1 MPDPSRS
8 SYGDRQKTA
17 YEIADPHHAPTRRM
31 NMLLENKT
39 AVIYGAGGD
48 IGSAVAR
55 AFAREGAR
63 LFLAG
68 RTLPPLSAVA
78 EDITRAGGTAEVAQ
92 VDALDEQAVEQHLG
106 EVVQKAGGI
115 DISFNA
121 IGIGYVQGAP
131 LVEMTLAEFT
141 QPIAD
146 AMKTQ
151 FVTMTAAARHMN
163 RKGSGVILAIT
174 ATPARR
180 FIPNSGNFG
189 VACAAIE
196 NLCRQLAGELG
207 PAGIRVICLRS
218 AGSPD
223 APGLDAFFHRL
234 AKRLGVTREAFEAD
248 LAQSTML
255 KRMPRIAEV
264 ANMAAMMASD
274 YAGAMTGAIAN
285 VTCGD
290 AVN

>member
-1 MPDPSRS
+1 
-8 SYGDRQKTA
+8 
-17 YEIADPHHAPTRRM
+17 
-31 NMLLENKT
+31 MLLENKN

-48 IGSAVAR
+48 IGNAVAR

-68 RTLPPLSAVA
+68 RTLAPLSAVA
-78 EDITRAGGTAEVAQ
+78 EDIRSAGGSAEVAQ
-92 VDALDEQAVEQHLG
+92 VDALDAQTVEQHLA
-106 EVVQKAGGI
+106 EVVQKAGSL

-131 LVEMTLAEFT
+131 LVEMALEEFT

-146 AMKTQ
+146 AMRTQ
-151 FVTMTAAARHMN
+151 FVTTTAAARHMS

-174 ATPARR
+174 ATPAGR
-180 FIPNSGNFG
+180 FIPNTGNFG

-207 PAGIRVICLRS
+207 PQGIRVICLRS

-223 APGLDAFFHRL
+223 APKLDKVFHQL
-234 AKRLGVTREAFEAD
+234 AELSGVSREAFEAD
-248 LAQSTML
+248 LAERTLL
-255 KRMPRIAEV
+255 KRLPKVAEV
-264 ANMAAMMASD
+264 ADAAVLMASD
-274 YAGAMTGAIAN
+274 RASAMTGTVAN
-285 VTCGD
+285 VTCGGTVD
-290 AVN
+290 

>member
-1 MPDPSRS
+1 
-8 SYGDRQKTA
+8 
-17 YEIADPHHAPTRRM
+17 
-31 NMLLENKT
+31 MLLENKN

-48 IGSAVAR
+48 VGSAVAR

-63 LFLAG
+63 VFLVG
-68 RTLPPLSAVA
+68 RRLPPLEAVA
-78 EDITRAGGTAEVAQ
+78 QEITQGGGLAEVAQ
-92 VDALDEQAVEQHLG
+92 VDALDGQAVEQQMD
-106 EVVQKAGGI
+106 EVVQKAGSI
-115 DISFNA
+115 DISFNV

-131 LVEMTLAEFT
+131 LIEMKLEQFT
-141 QPIAD
+141 RGITDVMQ
-146 AMKTQ
+146 TQ
-151 FVTMTAAARHMN
+151 FLTMTAAGRQMS
-163 RKGSGVILAIT
+163 RQGSGVILAIT
-174 ATPARR
+174 ATPAGR
-180 FIPNSGNFG
+180 FVPTNTGNFG

-196 NLCRQLAGELG
+196 NLCRQMAGELG
-207 PAGIRVICLRS
+207 PRGVRVVCLRS

-234 AKRLGVTREAFEAD
+234 ANRIGVSREALEAD

-264 ANMAAMMASD
+264 ANMAALMASD

-290 AVN
+290 AVD

>member
-1 MPDPSRS
+1 
-8 SYGDRQKTA
+8 
-17 YEIADPHHAPTRRM
+17 
-31 NMLLENKT
+31 MLLENKT

-68 RTLPPLSAVA
+68 RTLAPLSAVA
-78 EDITRAGGTAEVAQ
+78 EEITRAGGKAEVAQ

-106 EVVQKAGGI
+106 QVVQKAGGI

-131 LVEMTLAEFT
+131 LIEMTLAEFT

-146 AMKTQ
+146 AMTTQ
-151 FVTMTAAARHMN
+151 FVTMTAAGRHMI

-174 ATPARR
+174 ATPGRR
-180 FIPNSGNFG
+180 FIPNTGNFG

-223 APGLDAFFHRL
+223 APKLDNFFRQL
-234 AKRLGVTREAFEAD
+234 AELADVSREAFEAG
-248 LAQSTML
+248 LAERTLL
-255 KRMPRIAEV
+255 KRLPRVTEV
-264 ANMAAMMASD
+264 ANAAVLMASD
-274 YAGAMTGAIAN
+274 RASAMTGTVAD

-290 AVN
+290 TAD

>member
-1 MPDPSRS
+1 
-8 SYGDRQKTA
+8 
-17 YEIADPHHAPTRRM
+17 
-31 NMLLENKT
+31 MLLENKN

-68 RTLPPLSAVA
+68 RTLAPLSALA
-78 EDITRAGGTAEVAQ
+78 EEITKAGGRAEVAQ
-92 VDALDEQAVEQHLG
+92 VDALDEHAVEQHLA
-106 EVVQKAGGI
+106 EVLQQSGAI
-115 DISFNA
+115 DISFNV

-131 LVEMTLAEFT
+131 LVEMAQEEFT

-146 AMKTQ
+146 VMKTQ
-151 FVTMTAAARHMN
+151 FVTMTAAARHMS

-180 FIPNSGNFG
+180 FIPNTGNFG

-207 PAGIRVICLRS
+207 PQGIRVICLRS

-223 APGLDAFFHRL
+223 APKLDEIFNQL
-234 AKRLGVTREAFEAD
+234 AELAGVSRQVFEAD
-248 LAQSTML
+248 LAERTLL
-255 KRMPRIAEV
+255 KRLPKVAEV
-264 ANMAAMMASD
+264 AQVAALMASD
-274 YAGAMTGAIAN
+274 RASAMTGTVAN

-290 AVN
+290 TVD

>member
-1 MPDPSRS
+1 
-8 SYGDRQKTA
+8 
-17 YEIADPHHAPTRRM
+17 
-31 NMLLENKT
+31 MLLEHKN

-48 IGSAVAR
+48 VGSAVAR

-63 LFLAG
+63 VFLVG
-68 RTLPPLSAVA
+68 RTLGPLEAVA
-78 EDITRAGGTAEVAQ
+78 QEIAQGGAMA
-92 VDALDEQAVEQHLG
+92 
-106 EVVQKAGGI
+106 EVVQKAGSI
-115 DISFNA
+115 DISFNV

-131 LVEMTLAEFT
+131 LLEMQLEQFT
-141 QPIAD
+141 RGITD
-146 AMKTQ
+146 VMHTQ
-151 FVTMTAAARHMN
+151 FLTMTAAGRHMS
-163 RKGSGVILAIT
+163 RQGSGVILALT
-174 ATPARR
+174 ATPAGR
-180 FIPNSGNFG
+180 FVPTNSGNFG

-196 NLCRQLAGELG
+196 NLCRQMAGELG
-207 PAGIRVICLRS
+207 PRGVRVVCLRS

-234 AKRLGVTREAFEAD
+234 AKRIGVSREALEAD

-264 ANMAAMMASD
+264 ANMAALMASD

-290 AVN
+290 AVD

>member
-1 MPDPSRS
+1 
-8 SYGDRQKTA
+8 
-17 YEIADPHHAPTRRM
+17 
-31 NMLLENKT
+31 MLLENKN

-68 RTLPPLSAVA
+68 RTLAPLAAVA
-78 EDITRAGGTAEVAQ
+78 EEITRAGGRAEVAQ

-106 EVVQKAGGI
+106 EVVQKSGGI

-131 LVEMTLAEFT
+131 LVEMAPQEFT

-151 FVTMTAAARHMN
+151 FLTTTAAARHMS

-174 ATPARR
+174 ATPGRR

-196 NLCRQLAGELG
+196 SLCRQLAGELG
-207 PAGIRVICLRS
+207 PQGIRVICLRS

-223 APGLDAFFHRL
+223 APGLDKFFRQL
-234 AKRLGVTREAFEAD
+234 AELSGVSREAFEAG
-248 LAQSTML
+248 LAERTLL
-255 KRMPRIAEV
+255 KRLPKVAEV
-264 ANMAAMMASD
+264 ADVAVLMASD
-274 YAGAMTGAIAN
+274 RASAMTGAVAN

-290 AVN
+290 TVD

>member
-1 MPDPSRS
+1 
-8 SYGDRQKTA
+8 
-17 YEIADPHHAPTRRM
+17 
-31 NMLLENKT
+31 MLLENKN

-68 RTLPPLSAVA
+68 RTLAPLSTVA
-78 EDITRAGGTAEVAQ
+78 EDIMRAGGSVEVAQ
-92 VDALDEQAVEQHLG
+92 VDALDQQAVEQHLAG
-106 EVVQKAGGI
+106 VVQKAGSV

-131 LVEMTLAEFT
+131 LVELTLEQFV

-151 FVTMTAAARHMN
+151 FLTTTAAARYMI

-180 FIPNSGNFG
+180 FIPNTGDFG

-207 PAGIRVICLRS
+207 PHGIRVICLRS

-223 APGLDAFFHRL
+223 APKLDDIFNQL
-234 AKRLGVTREAFEAD
+234 AELAGVSREAFEAG
-248 LAQSTML
+248 LAESTLL
-255 KRMPRIAEV
+255 KRLPRVAEV
-264 ANMAAMMASD
+264 ADMAVLMASD
-274 YAGAMTGAIAN
+274 RASAMTGAVAD

-290 AVN
+290 TWTS